1 MIEELE
7 PIIICGAPGGGTSY
21 FTKFLR
27 RCNFYAGKSIE
38 EGRGDVK
45 HIGWLGHRKWHES
58 VTISKT
64 VTKPIVQQLGI
75 SHDKLVDPNI
85 GSDYYRLVKEHLDS
99 IQPSIWIEII
109 EKNIKD
115 LRIIFNEEFSVRNVP
130 YGWKDPR
137 NVYLLPFWKMLF
149 PKCKIL
155 TVERH
160 INPDPTRMGTEG
172 VNFTK
177 YTDDSA
183 FRNLYYSH
191 SDDFRFTFEEF
202 DNIEKVNELLKF
214 VRLEVITES
223 ELRAVLKDTKFQY
236 SKIGKA

>member
-38 EGRGDVK
+38 DGRGDVN
-45 HIGWLGHRKWHES
+45 HIGWLGARKWHES
-58 VTISKT
+58 VTISKL
-64 VTKPIVQQLGI
+64 VTKPISEHIGI
-75 SHDKLVDPNI
+75 SHDAIVNPDIDSHYYTSVREKLNKISPTVWENT
-85 GSDYYRLVKEHLDS
+85 VKENL
-99 IQPSIWIEII
+99 
-109 EKNIKD
+109 KD
-115 LRIIFNEEFSVRNVP
+115 LRVIFNEEFNVRNVP

-155 TVERH
+155 TVERS
-160 INPDPTRMGTEG
+160 INPNPTRMGTEG
-172 VNFTK
+172 LNFSK
-177 YTDDSA
+177 FCNDEA
-183 FRNLYYSH
+183 FRDLFYSH
-191 SDDFRFTFEEF
+191 NDDFRFQFENF
-202 DNIEKVNELLKF
+202 DNLDKVNELLTF
-214 VRLEVITES
+214 VGLENLTYAEHRV
-223 ELRAVLKDTKFQY
+223 VLKDTKFQF